1 MQQFLDASG
10 LNLYH
15 QQVKEIFD
23 SSIIALQNGDI
34 GIAGAIGTLVND
46 IDTGYSRTRDKLDI
60 LIDEATLLRLTS
72 SHNNIFVGEESTL
85 SITAISKNSAT
96 SIVIKNG
103 SGDVIA
109 SGSGIS
115 LVGSTTVTPG
125 SEGILGFTATAVVNG
140 KSLTAK
146 VYVNCVGKVYY
157 GSGSVYTDDSTYASE
172 RTTPQ
177 GVYNVTVSN
186 NGDYIYIVVP
196 SSMTIAKVSMNG
208 VNIPMN
214 VTDVTIG
221 GISYK
226 AYQSKNQYIAGTYEV
241 IVDSQNGGVLNV
253 ADINTSDDVMT
264 FGDKQYKLI
273 PVVEE

>member
-140 KSLTAK
+140 KSLNAK

-157 GSGSVYTDDSTYASE
+157 GSGSVYTDASTYASE

-177 GVYNVTVSN
+177 GVYNVTVNN